1 VFDLVAAGTV
11 LREDEAVA
19 AGYIPL
25 TSQSSLDD
33 HKAYYPGAQPRVSEV
48 PLASLT
54 EAGIDRSDQARPRS
68 PMTSWGKP
76 TSLHVFPRSLGNDRA
91 KVSPGRPGKV
101 QARSPS
107 TGFWGSPLRFA
118 EPHI

>member
-1 VFDLVAAGTV
+1 VFDLVAARTV

-48 PLASLT
+48 ALASLT
-54 EAGIDRSDQARPRS
+54 EAGIDRSDQ
-68 PMTSWGKP
+68 TP
-76 TSLHVFPRSLGNDRA
+76 TTLTDDLLGQADIAACFPRSLGNDRA
-91 KVSPGRPGKV
+91 KVSPGE
-101 QARSPS
+101 ARQSAGPL
-107 TGFWGSPLRFA
+107 TVDGLLGFTAPFC
-118 EPHI
+118 

>member
-1 VFDLVAAGTV
+1 VFDLVAARTV

-48 PLASLT
+48 ALASLT
-54 EAGIDRSDQARPRS
+54 KQASIDPTRPRPRS
-68 PMTSWGKP
+68 PMTSWAKP

-118 EPHI
+118 EPHV